1 MHLVRTIGALALVVS
16 FAGCTYPRTQTQ
28 YSPNLVETPQPVE
41 FFQGTLIDSRPASF
55 EYGTS
60 VGIGAAYVPTY
71 PYFAGLTAGGKGG
84 TAGIGGA
91 FGGVAVLAAGTV
103 PEIPATEYTV
113 CLAAPGATS
122 AMIVVQNEFPARY
135 PNDVAIRLGEPV
147 LVRVVGG
154 AGRVMRRLPA
164 DPTTTPPPT
173 TPPQVS
179 GGVPTV
185 PCFPANGPMQ
195 VPLGSPGYTAAPAA
209 PADTHYHP
217 HWIGPTA
224 GY

>member
-28 YSPNLVETPQPVE
+28 YNPNLVETPQPVE

-71 PYFAGLTAGGKGG
+71 PYFAGLTAGGRGG

-103 PEIPATEYTV
+103 PELPATEYTV
-113 CLAAPGATS
+113 CLAVPGATS
-122 AMIVVQNEFPARY
+122 AMIVVQNDYPTRY
-135 PNDVAIRLGEPV
+135 PNDLGMSQGEAV
-147 LVRVVGG
+147 LVRVVGSS
-154 AGRVMRRLPA
+154 GRVMRRLPA
-164 DPTTTPPPT
+164 AAAAPLL
-173 TPPQVS
+173 S
-179 GGVPTV
+179 GGAPTV
-185 PCFPANGPMQ
+185 PCFPANGPMPD
-195 VPLGSPGYTAAPAA
+195 PLSGPPVHAAA
-209 PADTHYHP
+209 PADTGYHP
-217 HWIGPTA
+217 SWTVHSY

>member
-1 MHLVRTIGALALVVS
+1 MRLVVRTISALALVVS

-28 YSPNLVETPQPVE
+28 YNPNLVETPQPVE

-71 PYFAGLTAGGKGG
+71 PYFAGLTAGGRGG

-103 PEIPATEYTV
+103 PELPATEYTV
-113 CLAAPGATS
+113 CLDRGTGAHA
-122 AMIVVQNEFPARY
+122 AMIVVQNDYPTRY
-135 PNDVAIRLGEPV
+135 PNDLGMSQGEAV
-147 LVRVVGG
+147 LVRVVGSS
-154 AGRVMRRLPA
+154 GRVMRRLPEA
-164 DPTTTPPPT
+164 AAAPLL
-173 TPPQVS
+173 S
-179 GGVPTV
+179 GGAPTV
-185 PCFPANGPMQ
+185 PCFPANGPMP

-209 PADTHYHP
+209 PADTHYHI
-217 HWIGPTA
+217 HWTGPAA

>member
-16 FAGCTYPRTQTQ
+16 VPGCTYPRTQTQ
-28 YSPNLVETPQPVE
+28 YDPNLVETPQPVE

-71 PYFAGLTAGGKGG
+71 PYFAGLTAGGRGG

-103 PEIPATEYTV
+103 PELPATEYTV
-113 CLAAPGATS
+113 CLAVPGATS
-122 AMIVVQNEFPARY
+122 AMIVVQNDYPTRY
-135 PNDVAIRLGEPV
+135 PNDLGMSQGEAV
-147 LVRVVGG
+147 LVRVVGSS
-154 AGRVMRRLPA
+154 GRVMRRLPA
-164 DPTTTPPPT
+164 AAAAPLL
-173 TPPQVS
+173 S
-179 GGVPTV
+179 GGAPTV
-185 PCFPANGPMQ
+185 PCFPANGPMPD
-195 VPLGSPGYTAAPAA
+195 PLSGPPVHAAA
-209 PADTHYHP
+209 PADTGYHP
-217 HWIGPTA
+217 SWTVHSY

>member
-1 MHLVRTIGALALVVS
+1 MHLVVRTISAVALVVS

-41 FFQGTLIDSRPASF
+41 FFQGTLIDTRPASF

-71 PYFAGLTAGGKGG
+71 PYFAGLTAGGRGG

-103 PEIPATEYTV
+103 PELPATEYTV
-113 CLAAPGATS
+113 CFDPGTGAHAA
-122 AMIVVQNEFPARY
+122 IIVQNDYPNRY
-135 PNDVAIRLGEPV
+135 PNDLGMRQGEPV
-147 LVRVVGG
+147 LVRVVGSS
-154 AGRVMRRLPA
+154 GRVMRRLPA
-164 DPTTTPPPT
+164 DPTTTAPL
-173 TPPQVS
+173 VS
-179 GGVPTV
+179 GGAPTV

-195 VPLGSPGYTAAPAA
+195 VPLSGPPVHTAAPAYTGSA
-209 PADTHYHP
+209 RSWTVHP
-217 HWIGPTA
+217 YGF
-224 GY
+224 

>member
-28 YSPNLVETPQPVE
+28 YDPNLVETPQPVE

-71 PYFAGLTAGGKGG
+71 PYFAGLTAGGRGG

-103 PEIPATEYTV
+103 PELPATEYTV
-113 CLAAPGATS
+113 CFDQGTGAHAAI
-122 AMIVVQNEFPARY
+122 IVVQNDYPNRY
-135 PNDVAIRLGEPV
+135 PNDLGMSQGEAV
-147 LVRVVGG
+147 LVRVVGSS
-154 AGRVMRRLPA
+154 GRVMRRLPEA
-164 DPTTTPPPT
+164 AAAPLL
-173 TPPQVS
+173 S
-179 GGVPTV
+179 GGAPTV
-185 PCFPANGPMQ
+185 PCFPANGPMP

-209 PADTHYHP
+209 PADTHYHI
-217 HWIGPTA
+217 HWTGPAA

>member
-1 MHLVRTIGALALVVS
+1 MYLVVRTISALALVVN

-28 YSPNLVETPQPVE
+28 YSPNLVEQPQPVE

-71 PYFAGLTAGGKGG
+71 PYFAGLTAGGRGG

-103 PEIPATEYTV
+103 PELPATEYTV
-113 CLAAPGATS
+113 CFDQGTGAHAAI
-122 AMIVVQNEFPARY
+122 IVVQNDYPNRY
-135 PNDVAIRLGEPV
+135 PNDLGMSQGEAV
-147 LVRVVGG
+147 LVRVVGSSG
-154 AGRVMRRLPA
+154 QVMRRFPA
-164 DPTTTPPPT
+164 GATTTAPLL
-173 TPPQVS
+173 S
-179 GGVPTV
+179 GGAPTV
-185 PCFPANGPMQ
+185 PCFPANGPVQ
-195 VPLGSPGYTAAPAA
+195 APLSGPPPVHIAA
-209 PADTHYHP
+209 PADTRYHIR
-217 HWIGPTA
+217 WTGPMA

>member
-1 MHLVRTIGALALVVS
+1 MHLVRTIGALALVAS

-28 YSPNLVETPQPVE
+28 YNPNLAETPQPVE

-71 PYFAGLTAGGKGG
+71 PYFAGLTAGGRGG

-91 FGGVAVLAAGTV
+91 FGGIAVLAAGTV

-122 AMIVVQNEFPARY
+122 AIIVVQNEFPARY
-135 PNDVAIRLGEPV
+135 PNDVAIRPGEPV
-147 LVRVVGG
+147 LVRVVGSS
-154 AGRVMRRLPA
+154 GRVMRRLPE
-164 DPTTTPPPT
+164 TTTAPL
-173 TPPQVS
+173 VS
-179 GGVPTV
+179 GGAPTV
-185 PCFPANGPMQ
+185 PCFPANGPMP
-195 VPLGSPGYTAAPAA
+195 VPLSGPPVHAAAPV
-209 PADTHYHP
+209 DTGYHP
-217 HWIGPTA
+217 SWTVHSYGF
-224 GY
+224 